1 MQPNPNQAHSHTHGQ
16 PHGLGHEDDHAHG
29 HSHAHGHAHGHDLGH
44 DHGHSHAHDHAHGP
58 VSLLAP
64 QQTKDLKSPVLS
76 GLAQRLLWV
85 TSLLVVLWLA
95 VFWALR
101 AHG

>member
-16 PHGLGHEDDHAHG
+16 SHGSEHAHGHSHAHAHDHAHDHG
-29 HSHAHGHAHGHDLGH
+29 HSHAHGHAHD
-44 DHGHSHAHDHAHGP
+44 P
-58 VSLLAP
+58 VFLLAP

-85 TSLLVVLWLA
+85 TSLLVILWLA

>member
-16 PHGLGHEDDHAHG
+16 PHESDHAHDHAHG
-29 HSHAHGHAHGHDLGH
+29 HGHR
-44 DHGHSHAHDHAHGP
+44 HAHDHAHGP
-58 VSLLAP
+58 VSLLDP
-64 QQTKDLKSPVLS
+64 QQPKDLNSPVLS

>member
-1 MQPNPNQAHSHTHGQ
+1 MQPNPNQAHLHTHGQ
-16 PHGLGHEDDHAHG
+16 PHGSEHAHEHPHDHAHG
-29 HSHAHGHAHGHDLGH
+29 HSH
-44 DHGHSHAHDHAHGP
+44 DHGHRHTHGP
-58 VSLLAP
+58 VSPLAP

-76 GLAQRLLWV
+76 GLAHRLLWV
-85 TSLLVVLWLA
+85 SALLVVLWLA

>member
-1 MQPNPNQAHSHTHGQ
+1 MQPNSNQAHSHTHGQ
-16 PHGLGHEDDHAHG
+16 PHG
-29 HSHAHGHAHGHDLGH
+29 SGHAHE
-44 DHGHSHAHDHAHGP
+44 HAHDHAHAHGP
-58 VSLLAP
+58 VSLLTP

-101 AHG
+101 THG

>member
-1 MQPNPNQAHSHTHGQ
+1 MQPNSNQAHSH
-16 PHGLGHEDDHAHG
+16 D
-29 HSHAHGHAHGHDLGH
+29 
-44 DHGHSHAHDHAHGP
+44 HAHDHAHGP
-58 VSLLAP
+58 AHTHGSDFLLPP
-64 QQTKDLKSPVLS
+64 QPAKDLKSPVLS

-101 AHG
+101 THG

>member
-1 MQPNPNQAHSHTHGQ
+1 
-16 PHGLGHEDDHAHG
+16 
-29 HSHAHGHAHGHDLGH
+29 
-44 DHGHSHAHDHAHGP
+44 
-58 VSLLAP
+58 
-64 QQTKDLKSPVLS
+64 VLS

-85 TSLLVVLWLA
+85 ASLLVVLWLA

>member
-1 MQPNPNQAHSHTHGQ
+1 MQPNSNQAHSH
-16 PHGLGHEDDHAHG
+16 
-29 HSHAHGHAHGHDLGH
+29 SHGHAHGSG
-44 DHGHSHAHDHAHGP
+44 HAHDHALGRGHDHGQGHDHDHDHGHTHAHAPGP

-85 TSLLVVLWLA
+85 ASLLVVLWLA

>member
-1 MQPNPNQAHSHTHGQ
+1 MQPNSNQEHSHGQ
-16 PHGLGHEDDHAHG
+16 PHGSGHAHDHAHG
-29 HSHAHGHAHGHDLGH
+29 HEHTHSH
-44 DHGHSHAHDHAHGP
+44 DHGHGHAHGP
-58 VSLLAP
+58 VSLLTP

-101 AHG
+101 THG

>member
-1 MQPNPNQAHSHTHGQ
+1 
-16 PHGLGHEDDHAHG
+16 
-29 HSHAHGHAHGHDLGH
+29 
-44 DHGHSHAHDHAHGP
+44 
-58 VSLLAP
+58 
-64 QQTKDLKSPVLS
+64 LS

-85 TSLLVVLWLA
+85 ISLLVVLWLA

>member
-1 MQPNPNQAHSHTHGQ
+1 MQPNSNQAHSHSHGQTHG
-16 PHGLGHEDDHAHG
+16 
-29 HSHAHGHAHGHDLGH
+29 SGHAHDHAH
-44 DHGHSHAHDHAHGP
+44 DHGHSHGHAHAHGP
-58 VSLLAP
+58 ISLLTP

-101 AHG
+101 THG

>member
-1 MQPNPNQAHSHTHGQ
+1 MQPNPNQAHSHTHEQ
-16 PHGLGHEDDHAHG
+16 PHGSDHAHG
-29 HSHAHGHAHGHDLGH
+29 HRHAH
-44 DHGHSHAHDHAHGP
+44 DHGHSHAHGP

>member
-1 MQPNPNQAHSHTHGQ
+1 MQPNAHQEHSHTHGQ
-16 PHGLGHEDDHAHG
+16 PHESGHSHDHAHG
-29 HSHAHGHAHGHDLGH
+29 HSHEHPHPHLHALA
-44 DHGHSHAHDHAHGP
+44 SP
-58 VSLLAP
+58 LAP

-85 TSLLVVLWLA
+85 ASLLVVLWLI

-101 AHG
+101 THG